1 MNRKMAGGSLQMQM
15 DKGAA
20 LRVFAAAAGV
30 LLYYLIGCGY
40 YGTVEHWSV
49 TDCIYFITV
58 SISTVG
64 YGHFVPSTDNSRVFT
79 VFYIVPGIFGIFT
92 LAKAVSRN
100 LLVNLQSLALDNI
113 YGHKAWSSRAR
124 LGFSSVCIAIVFF
137 IGLLSFAVLENWTG
151 AKSFYWTVITMT
163 TVGYGDLSVTQEA
176 TRRFAVF
183 FILLCVLTF
192 SLAVDNLESANED
205 GREDELGLIRGR
217 GSSTTSTGKD
227 NIPEAEAELVL
238 AFLIRSKQLTRADVE
253 GARNSVRR
261 QSAPHD
267 GETIEMNVT

>member
-1 MNRKMAGGSLQMQM
+1 MNRKTAGGGGLQM

-20 LRVFAAAAGV
+20 LRVIAVIAGV

-64 YGHFVPSTDNSRVFT
+64 YGHFVPTSDNSRVFT

-92 LAKAVSRN
+92 LAKAISRN
-100 LLVNLQSLALDNI
+100 LLVHLQSLALDNI

-124 LGFSSVCIAIVFF
+124 LGFSSICIAIVFF

-151 AKSFYWTVITMT
+151 AKSFYWTAITMT

-192 SLAVDNLESANED
+192 SLAVGNLESAAED

-217 GSSTTSTGKD
+217 GSSTTSAGKD
-227 NIPEAEAELVL
+227 NIPEEELVL
-238 AFLIRSKQLTRADVE
+238 AYLIRSKQVTRADVE
-253 GARNSVRR
+253 GARNCVRC
-261 QSAPHD
+261 QSPPHD
-267 GETIEMNVT
+267 GDTIEMNVT